1 MPDVLARNLPFLAAG
16 LATTLAMA
24 ALTALAGTVL
34 ALVIAVVRDRRIPV
48 LAPLLAGY
56 VGLIQGTPVLIVLL
70 ICYVAIPGAIG
81 VRVSA
86 SAACTVGFAL
96 FLAAYCAEEMRAGLR
111 AVPASLAEA
120 AAALG
125 LSRAQAFRLVVLPLA
140 ARVAVPALLGQ
151 YVRMLKYTSVASV
164 IGVSDLTGSALLV
177 NARVFQPVPIL
188 GAVALVYFV
197 LCLSL
202 SLSGRALQRRWGGDS
217 GTVAR

>member
-1 MPDVLARNLPFLAAG
+1 MPDVLLRNLPFLATG
-16 LATTLAMA
+16 LATTLSMA
-24 ALTALAGTVL
+24 AVTALAGTVL
-34 ALVIAVVRDRRIPV
+34 ALVIAVVRDRRVPV
-48 LAPLLAGY
+48 LSPVLAGY
-56 VGLIQGTPVLIVLL
+56 VGLIQGTPVLVVLL

-81 VRVSA
+81 MRVSA
-86 SAACTVGFAL
+86 TVACTVGFAL
-96 FLAAYCAEEMRAGLR
+96 FLAAYCAEDMRAGLR
-111 AVPASLAEA
+111 AVPNSLTEA

-125 LSRAQAFRLVVLPLA
+125 LSRVQAFRLIVLPLA

-164 IGVSDLTGSALLV
+164 VGVSELTGSALLV

-202 SLSGRALQRRWGGDS
+202 SLAGRALQRRWGGDS
-217 GTVAR
+217 GTIAR

>member
-1 MPDVLARNLPFLAAG
+1 MPDVLARNLPFLATG
-16 LATTLAMA
+16 LATTLSMA

-34 ALVIAVVRDRRIPV
+34 ALLIAIVRDRRVPV
-48 LAPLLAGY
+48 LSPLLTGY
-56 VGLIQGTPVLIVLL
+56 VGLIQGTPVLVVLL

-125 LSRAQAFRLVVLPLA
+125 LSRGQAFRLVVLPLA

-202 SLSGRALQRRWGGDS
+202 SLTGRALQRRWGGDS

>member
-1 MPDVLARNLPFLAAG
+1 MPEVLARNLAFLATG
-16 LATTLAMA
+16 LVTTLWMA
-24 ALTALAGTVL
+24 AATAVAGTVL

-48 LAPLLAGY
+48 LSLVLAGY
-56 VGLIQGTPVLIVLL
+56 VGLIQGTPVLVVLL
-70 ICYVAIPGAIG
+70 ICYVAIPGAVG

-86 SAACTVGFAL
+86 SVACTVGFAL
-96 FLAAYCAEEMRAGLR
+96 FLAAYCAEDMRAGIR
-111 AVPASLAEA
+111 AVPGPLIEA

-125 LSRAQAFRLVVLPLA
+125 LSRVQAFRLVVLPLA

-164 IGVSDLTGSALLV
+164 VGVPELTGSALLV
-177 NARVFQPVPIL
+177 NARVFQPVPVL

-202 SLSGRALQRRWGGDS
+202 SLAGRALQRRWGGDS
-217 GTVAR
+217 GAMAR